1 MPLDLKRYLPENE
14 EIYAE
19 PENKFLSWLKKN
31 KESLI
36 GPLIVFVLIITFIM
50 LYQLKIYCNY
60 TNAIKAYEQKNYAL
74 AYEYIQEVNKS
85 SPEYKEVKKYN
96 DKITCYYNAQL
107 GNNEYNNGNYRQAIE
122 YYNMA
127 KNTQEAKN
135 KKNIFVGLVER
146 CNLATFLN
154 YRNIGLN
161 EYNNGNF
168 KEAIKNYNLA
178 KNALNLTNYTMNKAE
193 LIKDL
198 NSRISEAQKAHRK
211 RIAYINQLKT
221 HIISQYD
228 EVENLTYY
236 FDSSNIS
243 FAGLS
248 HPAFFSPIFLFMT
261 KEGANKRLILR
272 ISYFGDSWI
281 FYSSI
286 IFNIDGE
293 KYEIRTT
300 EIGVPHREVA
310 EIGVWESSVL
320 LYDRYKDLIN
330 KIINS
335 NKTIMRL
342 SGDKSADY
350 VITEEQK
357 QAMQRMLDY
366 YKFVE

>member
-96 DKITCYYNAQL
+96 DKITFYYNVQL
-107 GNNEYNNGNYRQAIE
+107 GDKEFKNGNYQQAIN
-122 YYNMA
+122 YYKTAQTTQVA
-127 KNTQEAKN
+127 KEH
-135 KKNIFVGLVER
+135 FYEFLVER
-146 CNLATFLN
+146 VNIASFGN
-154 YRNIGLN
+154 YSKIGFN
-161 EYNNGNF
+161 EYKNG
-168 KEAIKNYNLA
+168 KYQEAIKNYNLA
-178 KNALNLTNYTMNKAE
+178 KNAINSTNNIANKAKF
-193 LIKDL
+193 LKDINTL
-198 NSRISEAQKAHRK
+198 ISEAQKAHRK

-342 SGDKSADY
+342 SGDKSVDY

>member
-14 EIYAE
+14 EIYTE
-19 PENKFLSWLKKN
+19 PNNKFLFWLKKN

-36 GPLIVFVLIITFIM
+36 GPSIVFVLIITIIV
-50 LYQLKIYCNY
+50 LYQLNIYSNY

-74 AYEYIQEVNKS
+74 AYEYIQKVNKS

-96 DKITCYYNAQL
+96 DKITFYYNVQL
-107 GNNEYNNGNYRQAIE
+107 GDEEYKKGNYQQAINYYKTADNTQLAQKQFSDFLKERINIASFGKYSDIGFNEYKNGKY
-122 YYNMA
+122 
-127 KNTQEAKN
+127 
-135 KKNIFVGLVER
+135 
-146 CNLATFLN
+146 
-154 YRNIGLN
+154 
-161 EYNNGNF
+161 

-178 KNALNLTNYTMNKAE
+178 KNAINSTNNIANKAQFLKDIST
-193 LIKDL
+193 LIV
-198 NSRISEAQKAHRK
+198 EAQKAYK
-211 RIAYINQLKT
+211 RRITYINQLKT
-221 HIISQYD
+221 HIISHYD

-300 EIGVPHREVA
+300 EIGVPHREVV

-320 LYDRYKDLIN
+320 LYDRYGDLIN

-342 SGDKSADY
+342 SGDKSVDI